1 MKKKWRITLIVLA
14 VLIVFFEIFSIITLL
29 KEKSNIEKKKQS
41 LKLENDLK
49 EKKIKEI
56 DAQIKQ
62 LKLEQEDLKKAK
74 GVSGNAK

>member
-1 MKKKWRITLIVLA
+1 MKKKWKITLIVLA
-14 VLIVFFEIFSIITLL
+14 VLFVFFEILSITILL

-56 DAQIKQ
+56 DAQTKQ
-62 LKLEQEDLKKAK
+62 LKLEKED
-74 GVSGNAK
+74 

>member
-1 MKKKWRITLIVLA
+1 MKKKWKITLIVLA
-14 VLIVFFEIFSIITLL
+14 VLFVFFEILSITILL

-62 LKLEQEDLKKAK
+62 LKLKQEDLKKAK

>member
-1 MKKKWRITLIVLA
+1 MKKKWKIALIVSA
-14 VLIVFFEIFSIITLL
+14 VLFVLFEILAITILL
-29 KEKSNIEKKKQS
+29 KEKSSIEKKKQV
-41 LKLENDLK
+41 LKLENDKK

>member
-1 MKKKWRITLIVLA
+1 MKKKWKITLIVLA
-14 VLIVFFEIFSIITLL
+14 VLFVFFEILSITILL

-49 EKKIKEI
+49 EKKIKAI

>member
-1 MKKKWRITLIVLA
+1 MEDNVNSFSRIIC
-14 VLIVFFEIFSIITLL
+14 IFWNTSNHYFIKRKVEYR
-29 KEKSNIEKKKQS
+29 KEKQS